1 MGMAQPTAD
10 LEEYR
15 DRARAWLAERL
26 EPRRLDD
33 PAGADPAHWTQERDQ
48 RERAIQRIL
57 FDGGYAGIA
66 WPKEYGGQGLTA
78 AHQQAFDEAARGFRV
93 AEFGILGRTTWG
105 ICVPTMLAHASPA
118 FLTRHVPRV
127 LAGEELWVQFFSEP
141 EAGSDLA
148 GVRTRATRDG
158 DRWILRGSKVWSSGA
173 YYADYG
179 LCLARTN
186 WDVPKHR
193 GLTWFAVKVDQPG
206 IEVKPLRQLNDR
218 SEFCQEFFDDVELT
232 DDDVIGEV
240 DHGWTVARTM
250 LVMERQVGAR
260 TRMRPVAGGRR
271 PAADLVSLARQAG
284 REHDPR
290 VQDLIA
296 RAHILDV
303 VQAELSTRVQ
313 ELAAAGGRD
322 AASLACYPKLAAGT
336 GTPARALIGIE
347 IGGGPGLTWPG
358 GASPPAGVSDYL
370 GARAQSIA
378 GGTNEMM
385 RNVISERVLGLP
397 REPSYDTDRPFSE
410 VVRRAAEWGRPE
422 GTRGKAG

>member
-1 MGMAQPTAD
+1 VTKTEELASD

-15 DRARAWLAERL
+15 GQARAWLADHL
-26 EPRRLDD
+26 EPRQPDD
-33 PAGADPAHWTQERDQ
+33 PAGADPAHWTEDRDH
-48 RERAIQRIL
+48 RERSIQRTI

-66 WPKEYGGQGLTA
+66 WPREYGGQGLTT
-78 AHQQAFDEAARGFRV
+78 AHQQAFDEVAQDYRV

-105 ICVPTMLAHASPA
+105 ICVPTMLAHASPV
-118 FLTRHVPRV
+118 FLARHIPRV
-127 LAGEELWVQFFSEP
+127 LAGEELWVQYFSEP

-193 GLTWFAVKVDQPG
+193 GLTWFAVRVDRPG
-206 IEVKPLRQLNDR
+206 IVTQPLRQINGR
-218 SEFCQEFFDDVELT
+218 SEFCQEFLDDVELT
-232 DDDVIGEV
+232 DDDVIGSV
-240 DHGWTVARTM
+240 DQGWTVARTM

-260 TRMRPVAGGRR
+260 TNLRPVTGVRR
-271 PAADLVSLARQAG
+271 PAADLMALARQLG
-284 REHDPR
+284 READPH

-303 VQAELSTRVQ
+303 VQAELGTRVA
-313 ELAAAGGRD
+313 ELAAAGARD
-322 AASLACYPKLAAGT
+322 PASLACYPKLAAGT
-336 GTPARALIGIE
+336 YTPARALMGIE
-347 IGGGPGLTWPG
+347 IGGGGGLTWAD
-358 GASPPAGVSDYL
+358 GADQPRVVIDYL
-370 GARAQSIA
+370 SARGQSIA

-385 RNVISERVLGLP
+385 RNVIGERILGLP
-397 REPSYDTDRPFSE
+397 REPAYDTNRPFSD
-410 VVRRAAEWGRPE
+410 VVRQAAEWGRN
-422 GTRGKAG
+422 GS

>member
-1 MGMAQPTAD
+1 MAEPTTD
-10 LEEYR
+10 LDDYR

-26 EPRRLDD
+26 EPRRPDD
-33 PAGADPAHWTQERDQ
+33 LAGADPAHWTQDRDQ

-66 WPKEYGGQGLTA
+66 WPKEYGGQGLTP
-78 AHQQAFDEAARGFRV
+78 AHQQAFDEAAQDFRV

-105 ICVPTMLAHASPA
+105 ICVPTMLAHGSPA
-118 FLTRHVPRV
+118 FLARHVPRV

-193 GLTWFAVKVDQPG
+193 GLTWFAVKVDKPG
-206 IEVKPLRQLNDR
+206 IEVQPLRQLNDR

-296 RAHILDV
+296 RAHIIDV
-303 VQAELSTRVQ
+303 VQAELGNRVQ
-313 ELAAAGGRD
+313 ELADAGGRD

-336 GTPARALIGIE
+336 STPVRALMGIE
-347 IGGGPGLTWPG
+347 IGGGPGLTWPA
-358 GASPPAGVSDYL
+358 GASPPAAVSDYL

-385 RNVISERVLGLP
+385 RNVIGERVLGLP
-397 REPSYDTDRPFSE
+397 REPSYDTGRPFSE

-422 GTRGKAG
+422 GTPGKAE